1 MSIDYTPGNIIRA
14 ASSIIIPFLLILL
27 SDIFNY
33 TSGINS
39 GLLFGFSVM
48 GSIMIGLWPL
58 WTVIKQARPVITGII
73 IGMYIISGV
82 FTVFIFHMFI
92 GCYIFGDCI

>member
-1 MSIDYTPGNIIRA
+1 
-14 ASSIIIPFLLILL
+14 
-27 SDIFNY
+27 
-33 TSGINS
+33 
-39 GLLFGFSVM
+39 M